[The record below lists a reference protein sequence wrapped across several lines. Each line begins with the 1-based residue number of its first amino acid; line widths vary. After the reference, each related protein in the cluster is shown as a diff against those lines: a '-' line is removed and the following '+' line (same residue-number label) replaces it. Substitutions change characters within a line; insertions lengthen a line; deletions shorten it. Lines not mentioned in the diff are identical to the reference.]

1 MDKVCGCAIL
11 SLRAEVTAC
20 AGPGTA
26 HTGLDRQG
34 LRLDLSPLDIALL
47 RLLQGVDDDRRQV
60 HVASDYVTTRACA
73 CSVVGYLQ
81 GQGQ

>member
-34 LRLDLSPLDIALL
+34 LRLDLSPPMCAGLVRARLDRQGYGLTCH
-47 RLLQGVDDDRRQV
+47 RLI
-60 HVASDYVTTRACA
+60 
-73 CSVVGYLQ
+73 
-81 GQGQ
+81 